1 MKEKLHQSLRN
12 NLQKYPAA
20 PQTPMSNKP
29 FDNISVA
36 TPAATPQDF
45 DRYES
50 EFYVLDETEAGEEES
65 GSDEV
70 TEIAANYKTMIS
82 KKSKKEDK
90 K

>member
-12 NLQKYPAA
+12 NLSKYAA
-20 PQTPMSNKP
+20 TPQTPTSNNK

-65 GSDEV
+65 GSDDSF
-70 TEIAANYKTMIS
+70 T
-82 KKSKKEDK
+82 
-90 K
+90 

>member
-1 MKEKLHQSLRN
+1 
-12 NLQKYPAA
+12 
-20 PQTPMSNKP
+20 MSNKP

-70 TEIAANYKTMIS
+70 TEVAVNDKTTI
-82 KKSKKEDK
+82 
-90 K
+90 

>member
-1 MKEKLHQSLRN
+1 
-12 NLQKYPAA
+12 
-20 PQTPMSNKP
+20 MSNKP

-65 GSDEV
+65 GSDEG
-70 TEIAANYKTMIS
+70 TEVAVNDKTTIS